1 MNVNL
6 LSQTLHFIDD
16 VFYPGAQP
24 FVSPLYAEQF
34 FDIALVKLGKILI
47 FEYNETSG

>member
-6 LSQTLHFIDD
+6 LSQTLHFIDN
-16 VFYPGAQP
+16 VFYPGAQR
-24 FVSPLYAEQF
+24 FVSPLYAENF

-47 FEYNETSG
+47 LKYETSG